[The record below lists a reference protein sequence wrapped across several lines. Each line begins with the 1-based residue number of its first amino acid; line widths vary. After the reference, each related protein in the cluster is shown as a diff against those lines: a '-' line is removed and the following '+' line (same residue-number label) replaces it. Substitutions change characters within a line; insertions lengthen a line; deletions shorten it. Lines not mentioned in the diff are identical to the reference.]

1 MYRSLFV
8 TISAAILI
16 PIVGVNAANASG
28 TLDTTFDSDGKVT
41 TRIGTNNDVANA
53 MAIQSDNKIVLAGY
67 SYIGSNEDFSLAR
80 YNSDGSLDTSF
91 DTDGKVTTAIGSN
104 ADVIRSVAIQSD
116 GKIVV
121 VGHTYDGSQFDFALA
136 RYNSNGSLDTT
147 FNTTGKITT
156 PIGPANNSAFS
167 MAIQGDGKIIAA
179 GFANNGSN
187 DDFALARYNSDGSLD
202 TSFDSDGQVTTAMG
216 PGNDAIRS
224 IVIQNDGKILAV
236 GNASNGTN
244 FDFAIARY
252 NANGSLDTSFDT
264 DGKLLT
270 PIGSGTDYAM
280 SVAIQSDGKIV
291 AAGYSYNGA
300 DNDFALARYSSNG
313 SLDTTFNTTG
323 KITTPI
329 GSANN
334 SGFSMAIQSDGK
346 IVVAGF
352 SYNGSNDDFALARYN
367 SDGSLDTSFDSDGKY
382 TAEFGSGNDVAN
394 VVAVQSDGKIVT
406 AGYSYNGINLD
417 FAMLRFTIPQVVQ
430 EDDSAA
436 QARDAAVKREAEK
449 RVARAEI
456 LEKLKKS
463 ETVSLDF
470 FDRAEI
476 VGITKDNIEA
486 VQAELLAIPE
496 ESRGSLLPILQIAR
510 KYEVVGVIA
519 SERVFSIYS
528 KNLIEIGLISAD
540 NKHKEALTKAV
551 KNFPVG
557 DRSSYA
563 SIKVGIDA
571 KLAEIQARKERL
583 VAVMASIS
591 RRSAG

>member
-53 MAIQSDNKIVLAGY
+53 MAIQSDKKIVLAGY

-224 IVIQNDGKILAV
+224 IVIQSDGKILAV

-270 PIGSGTDYAM
+270 PIGSGADYAM

>member
-53 MAIQSDNKIVLAGY
+53 MAIQSDKKIVLAGY

-156 PIGPANNSAFS
+156 PIGSANNSAFS

-202 TSFDSDGQVTTAMG
+202 TSFDADGQVTTAMG

-224 IVIQNDGKILAV
+224 IVIQSDGKILAV

-252 NANGSLDTSFDT
+252 NANGSLDTSFDA

-270 PIGSGTDYAM
+270 PIGSGADYAM

-476 VGITKDNIEA
+476 AGITKDNIDA

-519 SERVFSIYS
+519 SGRVFSIYS
-528 KNLIEIGLISAD
+528 KNLIEIGLIPAD

-551 KNFPVG
+551 KNLPVG
-557 DRSSYA
+557 DRSSYT
-563 SIKVGIDA
+563 SIKIGIDA
-571 KLAEIQARKERL
+571 KLAEIQARKKRL
-583 VAVMASIS
+583 IAIMAAIS
-591 RRSAG
+591 SRQTG